1 MGGITMK
8 DKKLVIT
15 LIFMICAL
23 LLTSCNCNLF
33 KKKYEVTYFEYFDT
47 VTSIIGYEANK
58 KTFEKNTTI
67 IKEELE
73 QYNKLYDIYYEYD
86 GINNLCTVNKNAG
99 IQPIQVDQKIID
111 LLLYAKKMYAT
122 TNKMVNVAMG
132 SVLKLWHDAREYAIL
147 HPNDA
152 YLPTTKELEEASM
165 HMDIEKIIIDEEK
178 STVYLADKDM
188 QIDVGAIAKGYATE
202 QIAKRLKQ
210 EELTSYVLD
219 VGGNIRTIGAKKKN
233 EKWTIGIKN
242 PNLESEKTNIQ
253 IVEVADQSVV
263 TSGSYQRYFTVNDT
277 HYHHIISPITLYPI
291 NNFTSVTVITSDSGL
306 ADALS
311 TALFNLSIEE
321 GKKLIDSLEDV
332 EAMWIDTNYQI
343 TYSKQFLEY
352 VI

>member
-1 MGGITMK
+1 MK
-8 DKKLVIT
+8 YKKLSIT
-15 LIFMICAL
+15 LIFMICVL
-23 LLTSCNCNLF
+23 LLTSCNCNCNLF
-33 KKKYEVTYFEYFDT
+33 NKKYEVTYFEYFDT
-47 VTSIIGYEANK
+47 ITSIIGYESNK

-67 IKEELE
+67 IKEELAI
-73 QYNKLYDIYYEYD
+73 YNKLYDIYYEYD
-86 GINNLCTVNKNAG
+86 GVNNLCTINKNAG
-99 IQPIQVDQKIID
+99 IQPVQVDQKIID
-111 LLLYAKKMYAT
+111 LLQYAKKMYDMT
-122 TNKMVNVAMG
+122 DKMVNIAMG
-132 SVLKLWHDAREYAIL
+132 SVLKLWHDAREYSTL

-152 YLPTTKELEEASM
+152 YLPTTKELKEASM

-188 QIDVGAIAKGYATE
+188 QIDVGAIAKGYVAE
-202 QIAKRLKQ
+202 RIAKRLKQ
-210 EELTSYVLD
+210 EEVSSYVLD
-219 VGGNIRTIGAKKKN
+219 IGGNIRTIGTKKKN

-253 IVEVADQSVV
+253 IVEVAEKSVV
-263 TSGSYQRYFTVNDT
+263 TSGSYQRYFTVNGI

-291 NNFTSVTVITSDSGL
+291 DNFTSVTVITSDSGL

-343 TYSKQFLEY
+343 TYSKHFLEY

>member
-1 MGGITMK
+1 MK
-8 DKKLVIT
+8 YKKLVLTIG
-15 LIFMICAL
+15 LMISVL
-23 LLTSCNCNLF
+23 LLASCNCNLF
-33 KKKYEVTYFEYFDT
+33 NKKYEVTYFEYFDT
-47 VTSIIGYEANK
+47 ITSIIGYEANK

-86 GINNLCTVNKNAG
+86 GVNNLCTVNKNAG
-99 IQPIQVDQKIID
+99 IKAVQVDQKIID
-111 LLLYAKKMYAT
+111 LLLYAKKMYYI
-122 TNKMVNVAMG
+122 TNKMVNIAMG
-132 SVLKLWHDAREYAIL
+132 SVLKLWHNAREYSL
-147 HPNDA
+147 KHPDDA
-152 YLPTTKELEEASM
+152 YLPTLEELKEASM

-178 STVYLADKDM
+178 STIYLADKDI

-210 EELTSYVLD
+210 EEVTSYVLD

-233 EKWTIGIKN
+233 EKWNIGIKN

-253 IVEVADQSVV
+253 IVKVTDQSVV
-263 TSGSYQRYFTVNDT
+263 TSGSYQRYFTVNGI

-306 ADALS
+306 ADGLS

>member
-1 MGGITMK
+1 MK
-8 DKKLVIT
+8 YKKLVLTIG
-15 LIFMICAL
+15 LMISVL
-23 LLTSCNCNLF
+23 LLTSCNCNCNLF
-33 KKKYEVTYFEYFDT
+33 NKKYEVTYFEYFDT
-47 VTSIIGYEANK
+47 VTSIIGYESNK
-58 KTFEKNTTI
+58 KTFEKNATI
-67 IKEELE
+67 IKEELAI
-73 QYNKLYDIYYEYD
+73 YNQLYDIYYEYD
-86 GINNLCTVNKNAG
+86 GVNNLCTVNKNAG
-99 IQPIQVDQKIID
+99 IKPVQVDQRIID
-111 LLLYAKKMYAT
+111 LLQYAKKMYYT

-132 SVLKLWHDAREYAIL
+132 SVLKLWHDAREYSIQ

-152 YLPTTKELEEASM
+152 YLPTFEELQEASM

-178 STVYLADKDM
+178 STVYLEDKDM
-188 QIDVGAIAKGYATE
+188 KIDVGAIAKGYATE

-210 EELTSYVLD
+210 EKITSYVLD
-219 VGGNIRTIGAKKKN
+219 VGGNIRTIGTKKKN

-253 IVEVADQSVV
+253 IVKVVDQSVV
-263 TSGSYQRYFTVNDT
+263 TSGSYQRYFIVNGI

-306 ADALS
+306 ADGLS

-321 GKKLIDSLEDV
+321 GKKLIDNLEDV

-343 TYSKQFLEY
+343 TYSKHFLEY